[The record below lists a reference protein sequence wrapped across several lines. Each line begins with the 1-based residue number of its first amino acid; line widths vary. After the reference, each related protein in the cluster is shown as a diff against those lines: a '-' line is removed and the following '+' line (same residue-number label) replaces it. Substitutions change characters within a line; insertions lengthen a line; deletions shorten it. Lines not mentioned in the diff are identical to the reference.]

1 MDNQEAGGKQGP
13 KAFPFPC
20 LQASSILAEAPST
33 APSPRLQSRAQLE
46 GGGGEEESIPSGRT
60 FNCPGARWPFYSF
73 VVCLMVYVAITLNL
87 VNRPSFTGSL
97 NCFVDSTDFSMM
109 EF

>member
-20 LQASSILAEAPST
+20 LQASSILAEAPLHRPFPKAAEQGT
-33 APSPRLQSRAQLE
+33 AW
-46 GGGGEEESIPSGRT
+46 GVGGEEESIPSGRT

-87 VNRPSFTGSL
+87 VNRPSFTG
-97 NCFVDSTDFSMM
+97 VT
-109 EF
+109 